1 MFPMQGV
8 PPLLRKR
15 KHEDLPRTVPSTS
28 LNAYLMCCKHTPF
41 SRQIKTWEYL
51 LIKRCFLNHYP
62 SQGALCSQW
71 NCRPETSI
79 FTLEAW
85 GKWPSHT
92 LLIGTKLQ
100 PLEDHSHRSGMAGG
114 VVAYPEQIPPHI
126 SAYIS
131 PLPSSYHIASHTM
144 HKHMHT
150 HRSELYGSRVFVG
163 LGQHHP

>member
-28 LNAYLMCCKHTPF
+28 LNAYLLCCKHTPF

-100 PLEDHSHRSGMAGG
+100 PLEEHSLRSGRAGVG
-114 VVAYPEQIPPHI
+114 WLQTQNRSLHTSQQTSQHKRPKSQRLSWGRAVPPR
-126 SAYIS
+126 
-131 PLPSSYHIASHTM
+131 LPA
-144 HKHMHT
+144 
-150 HRSELYGSRVFVG
+150 VCW
-163 LGQHHP
+163 GQF